1 MRVRARAIPS
11 IGEDDV
17 DVDALWKERRE
28 RCLELGAKVVA
39 STFSESWRT
48 PRAEVEEEVGG
59 KERRAEE
66 GMRVR
71 EGDQ

>member
-39 STFSESWRT
+39 STFSESH
-48 PRAEVEEEVGG
+48 G
-59 KERRAEE
+59 ERRGQRWKRRWEE
-66 GMRVR
+66 RRDGRKR
-71 EGDQ
+71 ECG

>member
-48 PRAEVEEEVGG
+48 PRAEGEEEGG
-59 KERRAEE
+59 GEKERGR
-66 GMRVR
+66 GR
-71 EGDQ
+71 ENVFFHP